1 MNYLKFKL
9 EYFILATLMIMTIS
23 TYPTKFAYAH
33 NFSTTES
40 ASFISLVDQIR
51 SSLST
56 ISQYDSAD
64 IASAREQAQYAR
76 MLVNDTVIKELNE
89 RNERIASQLPQE
101 LDSLQNISLEE
112 LKNSVDHI
120 NDLLSE
126 AISVRIDVEDLEN
139 ATVQALAVAENTDN
153 MFELYN
159 IALNKSSSA
168 MDMSMGMSND
178 SNGMDMSMGMSNDSN
193 GMDMSMGM
201 SNDSQN
207 VNETIKNNVAYD
219 RANALVDFT
228 IDRFNNEL
236 EGKSQN
242 ASAAQA
248 AIAGLEQ
255 FKISMQNKDSIEKTM
270 GILHGEIH
278 PNLQVAFGLQLAG
291 SKTEM
296 NHSSMSMSDSMEGM
310 NDSMKDGMDMS

>member
-9 EYFILATLMIMTIS
+9 EYFVLATLMIMTIS
-23 TYPTKFAYAH
+23 NYPTKFAYAH

-56 ISQYDSAD
+56 ISQYDSTD
-64 IASAREQAQYAR
+64 IASAIEQAQYAR
-76 MLVNDTVIKELNE
+76 MLVNDTVVKELDE

-112 LKNSVDHI
+112 MKNNVGHI

-126 AISVRIDVEDLEN
+126 AISVRIDAEDLEN

-153 MFELYN
+153 IFELYN

-168 MDMSMGMSND
+168 MDMSMDMSND
-178 SNGMDMSMGMSNDSN
+178 SSGMGMS
-193 GMDMSMGM
+193 MDM

-207 VNETIKNNVAYD
+207 VNETIKNNIAYD
-219 RANALVDFT
+219 RANGLVDFT

-236 EGKSQN
+236 EGKSEN

-255 FKISMQNKDSIEKTM
+255 LKISMHNKDSIEKLM

-278 PNLQVAFGLQLAG
+278 PNLQIAFGLELAG

-296 NHSSMSMSDSMEGM
+296 NHSSMSMSSSMEGM